1 MSLLVAIPAMLAH
14 WAYYHFPWASTAQLL
29 YFYLL
34 LCLWTYWLSFLL
46 CRPIGLFISFFGFLW
61 LIYFT
66 FTSCYA
72 RGLAGYYTCHIGP
85 LGFLPLLL
93 GFHGPFT
100 LLLPLV
106 VPVGL
111 LAIIPIIVAHW
122 AFYLFSWV
130 FIVHL
135 LSSCFFHFLFHL
147 SSLLSFSAVGP
158 FVKNGY
164 QHFPNP
170 IIWIA

>member
-1 MSLLVAIPAMLAH
+1 M
-14 WAYYHFPWASTAQLL
+14 
-29 YFYLL
+29 
-34 LCLWTYWLSFLL
+34 FLL
-46 CRPIGLFISFFGFLW
+46 TCGIGHWLDTSFCPF
-61 LIYFT
+61 
-66 FTSCYA
+66 S
-72 RGLAGYYTCHIGP
+72 P
-85 LGFLPLLL
+85 LGFCLNCFFFCYAQGSIGCHFCYVGLLDFLSLFL
-93 GFHGPFT
+93 GFYGSFT